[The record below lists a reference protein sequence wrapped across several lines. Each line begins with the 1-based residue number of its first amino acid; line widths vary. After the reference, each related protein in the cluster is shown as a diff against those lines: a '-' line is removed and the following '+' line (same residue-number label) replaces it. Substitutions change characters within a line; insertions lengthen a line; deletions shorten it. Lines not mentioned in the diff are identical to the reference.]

1 MEAKE
6 FLQQAFSIDQ
16 QIKSK
21 NQQLEAL
28 KALATS
34 TTQAMSGMPGS
45 PNRNIHKMENAIVKM
60 TSLEDEIREDIVKLV
75 NLKVELKHV
84 IDGVRR
90 PEYRLILEER
100 YLCYFTWEEIAD
112 DLHCSV
118 RSVQTLHGKALEAVK
133 VPEEYRAA

>member
-1 MEAKE
+1 M
-6 FLQQAFSIDQ
+6 
-16 QIKSK
+16 
-21 NQQLEAL
+21 
-28 KALATS
+28 
-34 TTQAMSGMPGS
+34 
-45 PNRNIHKMENAIVKM
+45 KM